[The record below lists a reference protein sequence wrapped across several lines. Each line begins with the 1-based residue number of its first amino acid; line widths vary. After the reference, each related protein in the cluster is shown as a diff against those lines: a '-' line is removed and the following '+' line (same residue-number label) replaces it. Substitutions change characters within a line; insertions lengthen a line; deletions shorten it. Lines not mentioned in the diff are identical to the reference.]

1 MYRYILK
8 RIAMMVLVL
17 IGVTF
22 VVYFIVD
29 KTPGNPAA
37 MILGNAATPESIA
50 KLEEDMGLKDP
61 LPVRYIRY
69 MAGVVRGDFGTSYK
83 TKMEVGTQIAEK
95 LPNTILLSFGGMV
108 VAVLIGIPVGILCAK
123 KQYSVFDNIAMFV
136 TLLGTSAPPFWMG
149 LVLII
154 LFSLGLGWFP
164 SSNMGDRF
172 FGVIHSLVL
181 PAFTAG
187 ASCGSVIARMTRSSM
202 LEVINADYITT
213 ARAKGLGERI
223 VTMRHMF
230 RNALIPVVTVVG
242 LQFGMLL
249 GGAVM
254 TETVF
259 AWPGL
264 GRYLLDAV
272 KSKDTPAILGSVIVI
287 SVMLSVVNLLVDIL
301 YAYIDPRIK
310 SQYKAAGGGV

>member
-1 MYRYILK
+1 MHKYILK
-8 RIAMMVLVL
+8 RLAMMFVVL

-29 KTPGNPAA
+29 KTPGDPAA

-50 KLEEDMGLKDP
+50 LLQEEMGLDDP
-61 LPVRYIRY
+61 LIVRYFRY
-69 MAGVVRGDFGTSYK
+69 MAGVIQGDFGTSYK
-83 TKMEVGTQIAEK
+83 TKLEVGQQIAQK

-108 VAVLIGIPVGILCAK
+108 FAVVIGIPVGILCAK
-123 KQYSVFDNIAMFV
+123 KQYSIFDNVAMFV
-136 TLLGTSAPPFWMG
+136 TLLGTSAPAFWMG

-154 LFSLGLGWFP
+154 VFSLILGWFP
-164 SSNMGDRF
+164 SASMGEGF
-172 FGVIHSLVL
+172 WGVLRSLVL
-181 PAFTAG
+181 PAITAG

-202 LEVINADYITT
+202 LEVLNADYIST
-213 ARAKGLGERI
+213 ARAKGVTERLI
-223 VTMRHMF
+223 TMRHMF
-230 RNALIPVVTVVG
+230 RNAMIPVVTVAG

-272 KSKDTPAILGSVIVI
+272 KSKDSPAILGSVIVI
-287 SVMLSVVNLLVDIL
+287 SVMLSIVNLLVDIL
-301 YAYIDPRIK
+301 YAYIDPRIR
-310 SQYKAAGGGV
+310 SQYESTRGGV

>member
-8 RIAMMVLVL
+8 RMAMMVLVL

-61 LPVRYIRY
+61 LLVRYVRY
-69 MAGVVRGDFGTSYK
+69 MGGVLRGDFGTSYK
-83 TKMEVGTQIAEK
+83 TKMAVGEQIAEK
-95 LPNTILLSFGGMV
+95 LPNTILLSLGGMV
-108 VAVLIGIPVGILCAK
+108 VAALIGIPVGILCAR
-123 KQYSVFDNIAMFV
+123 KQYSVFDNVAMFV

-149 LVLII
+149 MVLII
-154 LFSLGLGWFP
+154 IFSLGLGWFP
-164 SSNMGDRF
+164 SSSMGEGF

-202 LEVINADYITT
+202 LEVINADYIST
-213 ARAKGLGERI
+213 ARAKGLGERTI
-223 VTMRHMF
+223 TIRHMF

-310 SQYKAAGGGV
+310 SQYKAAGGGL

>member
-1 MYRYILK
+1 MYKYILK
-8 RIAMMVLVL
+8 RIAMMLIVL

-29 KTPGNPAA
+29 KTPGDPAA
-37 MILGNAATPESIA
+37 IILGNAATPESLA
-50 KLEEDMGLKDP
+50 QLREEMGLDDP
-61 LPVRYIRY
+61 LVVRYGRY
-69 MAGVVRGDFGTSYK
+69 MAGVLTGDFGTSYK
-83 TKMEVGTQIAEK
+83 TNLAVGQQIAQK

-123 KQYSVFDNIAMFV
+123 KQYSIFDNIAMFFA
-136 TLLGTSAPPFWMG
+136 LLGTSAPAFWMG
-149 LVLII
+149 MVLII

-164 SSNMGDRF
+164 SSGMGTGF
-172 FGVIHSLVL
+172 FGMLQSLVL
-181 PAFTAG
+181 PAITAG

-202 LEVINADYITT
+202 LEVLNADYITT
-213 ARAKGLGERI
+213 ARAKGIREWTI
-223 VTMRHMF
+223 TIRHMF
-230 RNALIPVVTVVG
+230 KNALIPVVTAIG
-242 LQFGMLL
+242 LQFGILL

-264 GRYLLDAV
+264 GRYLLDSV

-287 SVMLSVVNLLVDIL
+287 SVMLSIVNLLVDIL

-310 SQYKAAGGGV
+310 SQYKSAGGK